1 MDIYEFAE
9 KYNYG
14 ADYLDLHTG
23 YIYKCTEYSEELG
36 IPVYSDGEL
45 IGYAKRKE
53 ESQGFPSSLF
63 LFTIDEIQL

>member
-53 ESQGFPSSLF
+53 ES
-63 LFTIDEIQL
+63 